1 MKSREEEK
9 EAKVIFTNGCFD
21 ILHRG
26 HIELFQYARTLGDKL
41 IVSIDSDTKVQ
52 CDKGPNR
59 PINNFEERKFILE
72 SIEWVDEVHIFHNTV
87 GLELLV
93 KNINPDIMVVGSD
106 WRGKPIVGSQYTK
119 EVKYFDRIDGYST
132 TQIIK
137 NIINR

>member
-1 MKSREEEK
+1 
-9 EAKVIFTNGCFD
+9 
-21 ILHRG
+21 
-26 HIELFQYARTLGDKL
+26 
-41 IVSIDSDTKVQ
+41 
-52 CDKGPNR
+52 
-59 PINNFEERKFILE
+59 LE
-72 SIEWVDEVHIFHNTV
+72 SIEWVDEVHVFHNTV